1 MATQVKENDLPLS
14 SIHCSPC
21 LWCYDYYAECSSTVA
36 GVTSGTATGI
46 CYTVTDL
53 SDNSTSGVIFRYES
67 ETNGLLYLNS
77 LQYSDGECQ
86 NYVQNGPFPIVEG
99 CEKFENGWMS
109 VAYTTDK
116 TPWDQFPPGLFELYY
131 DTIDHCKEGG
141 VYGQFVHYTLN
152 YCFPG
157 EPLMLT
163 QCNGGKYTFAEF
175 VDDECHNSD
184 FSYTSSLKLCES
196 VEYDDDAKTTEMFY
210 TQECKEKWWLLPSYI
225 T

>member
-1 MATQVKENDLPLS
+1 M
-14 SIHCSPC
+14 
-21 LWCYDYYAECSSTVA
+21 
-36 GVTSGTATGI
+36 
-46 CYTVTDL
+46 
-53 SDNSTSGVIFRYES
+53 
-67 ETNGLLYLNS
+67 YLNS

-163 QCNGGKYTFAEF
+163 QCNGGKYSVAYYN
-175 VDDECHNSD
+175 DDDCNDLVS
-184 FSYTSSLKLCES
+184 SYTSSLPFCKYIIE
-196 VEYDDDAKTTEMFY
+196 DDDYIANDDFATTWQEY
-210 TQECKEKWWLLPSYI
+210 ATWECKETW
-225 T
+225 